1 MKLILTKADEFGEG
15 LQFISELV
23 GLSEQDIMSKSRT
36 RDAAVGRHFLRY
48 YLRDKCNFTYQSIA
62 DLMDC
67 NHASVIHSVN
77 YVKECVQYDKL
88 YSLYKHSIDSGVLK
102 TTTDVRLGISRI
114 VSSTKNNEFKCNAII
129 ELVNE
134 HFSESK

>member
-1 MKLILTKADEFGEG
+1 MKLILSKNDEFYEG
-15 LQFISELV
+15 LQFVSELIGV
-23 GLSEQDIMSKSRT
+23 SEQDIMSKDRF
-36 RDAAVGRHFLRY
+36 RDAVIGRHFLRY

-77 YVKECVQYDKL
+77 YVKDCVRYDKL

-102 TTTDVRLGISRI
+102 TTTNVRLGISNI
-114 VSSTKNNEFKCNAII
+114 LSSAKNNEFKCNAII
-129 ELVNE
+129 SLVNE